1 MDIKLFPNP
10 LVSGYHDKI
19 FVDTELNEQVNVSIY
34 NMSGVLLKRE
44 IMLKEDKTIEFIQ
57 GAGIYFVLFDFL
69 ESEVSLTK
77 KLFIY

>member
-1 MDIKLFPNP
+1 M
-10 LVSGYHDKI
+10 
-19 FVDTELNEQVNVSIY
+19 SIY